1 MISSLTRANA
11 DLDIHVR
18 ETVTPKLLQELAEGR
33 LDTAIVALP
42 VSEPS
47 LTEMPLFEE
56 NFVLVRPR
64 ADADKPVPSS
74 DMLREMRLLLLEE
87 GHCFREQA
95 LSFCD
100 MGSVRPREILDGS
113 SLSTLVQMVGAG
125 IGALA
130 GGGIG
135 AYQDRQEAELRRET
149 AGTGIDVTRDG
160 DVIKLNLPDGVT
172 FDFAKYNLKP
182 QFYPALNT
190 IASTLKEY
198 NQTIVEVSGHTDSVG
213 SDAANQTLSER
224 RANAVSSYLM
234 GQGVVRERFEVV
246 GMGERYPV
254 ASNDTDSGRALNR
267 RVEIRLLPLQ
277 G

>member
-1 MISSLTRANA
+1 MNTQTLKLALLGATLAAFTAGCASYTGQTNDPNDPNRTKRGALIGAGIGAVAGLLSGGDAVERRQRA
-11 DLDIHVR
+11 
-18 ETVTPKLLQELAEGR
+18 
-33 LDTAIVALP
+33 
-42 VSEPS
+42 
-47 LTEMPLFEE
+47 
-56 NFVLVRPR
+56 
-64 ADADKPVPSS
+64 
-74 DMLREMRLLLLEE
+74 
-87 GHCFREQA
+87 
-95 LSFCD
+95 
-100 MGSVRPREILDGS
+100 
-113 SLSTLVQMVGAG
+113 MVGAG

-135 AYQDRQEAELRRET
+135 AYQDRQEAELRRQT
-149 AGTGIDVTRDG
+149 AGTGIDVSRDG

-172 FDFAKYNLKP
+172 FDFAKYDLKP

-190 IASTLKEY
+190 VAATLKEY
-198 NQTIVEVSGHTDSVG
+198 NQTIVEVSGHTDSIG

-224 RANAVSSYLM
+224 RANAVAGYLM
-234 GQGVVRERFEVV
+234 GQGVQRERFEIV

>member
-1 MISSLTRANA
+1 MNTQHLKLAALAATLAVFTAGCATYTGQTNDPNDPNRTRNGALIGAAIGAAAGLLSGDNA
-11 DLDIHVR
+11 VER
-18 ETVTPKLLQELAEGR
+18 RQ
-33 LDTAIVALP
+33 
-42 VSEPS
+42 
-47 LTEMPLFEE
+47 
-56 NFVLVRPR
+56 R
-64 ADADKPVPSS
+64 A
-74 DMLREMRLLLLEE
+74 
-87 GHCFREQA
+87 
-95 LSFCD
+95 
-100 MGSVRPREILDGS
+100 
-113 SLSTLVQMVGAG
+113 MVGVG

-135 AYQDRQEAELRRET
+135 AYQDRQEAELRRAT
-149 AGTGIDVTRDG
+149 AGTGVDVTRDG

-172 FDFAKYNLKP
+172 FDFAKYDIKP

-190 IASTLKEY
+190 IANTLREY

-224 RANAVSSYLM
+224 RANAVSGYLM
-234 GQGVVRERFEVV
+234 GQGLQRERFEVV
-246 GMGERYPV
+246 GMGERYPI

>member
-1 MISSLTRANA
+1 MNQTLKLAALGATLAVFTAGCATYTGQTNDPNDPNRTQRGALIGAAIGAAAGLLSGDDAVERRQRA
-11 DLDIHVR
+11 
-18 ETVTPKLLQELAEGR
+18 
-33 LDTAIVALP
+33 
-42 VSEPS
+42 
-47 LTEMPLFEE
+47 
-56 NFVLVRPR
+56 
-64 ADADKPVPSS
+64 
-74 DMLREMRLLLLEE
+74 
-87 GHCFREQA
+87 
-95 LSFCD
+95 
-100 MGSVRPREILDGS
+100 
-113 SLSTLVQMVGAG
+113 MVGAG

-149 AGTGIDVTRDG
+149 AGTGIDVSRDG

-172 FDFAKYNLKP
+172 FDFARYELKP

-190 IASTLKEY
+190 VAGTLREY
-198 NQTIVEVSGHTDSVG
+198 HQTIVEVSGHTDSVG

-224 RANAVSSYLM
+224 RANAVAAYLT
-234 GQGVVRERFEVV
+234 GQGVQQSRLEVV

>member
-1 MISSLTRANA
+1 MNQTLKLAALGATLAVFTAGCATYTGQTNDPNDPNRTQRGALIGAGIGAVAGLLSGGDAGGRRQRA
-11 DLDIHVR
+11 
-18 ETVTPKLLQELAEGR
+18 
-33 LDTAIVALP
+33 
-42 VSEPS
+42 
-47 LTEMPLFEE
+47 
-56 NFVLVRPR
+56 
-64 ADADKPVPSS
+64 
-74 DMLREMRLLLLEE
+74 
-87 GHCFREQA
+87 
-95 LSFCD
+95 
-100 MGSVRPREILDGS
+100 
-113 SLSTLVQMVGAG
+113 MVGAG

-149 AGTGIDVTRDG
+149 AGTGIDVSRDG

-172 FDFAKYNLKP
+172 FDFAKYDLKP

-224 RANAVSSYLM
+224 RANAVSSYLI
-234 GQGVVRERFEVV
+234 GQGVQRERFEVV

-267 RVEIRLLPLQ
+267 RVEIRLLPLRS
-277 G
+277 

>member
-1 MISSLTRANA
+1 MNQTLKLAALGATLAVFTAGCATYTGQTNDPNDPNRTQRGALIGAAIGAAAGLLSGDDAVERRQRA
-11 DLDIHVR
+11 
-18 ETVTPKLLQELAEGR
+18 
-33 LDTAIVALP
+33 
-42 VSEPS
+42 
-47 LTEMPLFEE
+47 
-56 NFVLVRPR
+56 
-64 ADADKPVPSS
+64 
-74 DMLREMRLLLLEE
+74 
-87 GHCFREQA
+87 
-95 LSFCD
+95 
-100 MGSVRPREILDGS
+100 
-113 SLSTLVQMVGAG
+113 MVGAG

-149 AGTGIDVTRDG
+149 AGTGIDVSRDG

-172 FDFAKYNLKP
+172 FDFAKYDLKP

-224 RANAVSSYLM
+224 RANAVSSYLI
-234 GQGVVRERFEVV
+234 GQGVQRERFEVV

-267 RVEIRLLPLQ
+267 RVEIRLLPLRS
-277 G
+277 